1 MRINQLDLLSK
12 KEVNLAVE
20 DDEDPFAS
28 DLHPKDIEKAV
39 EVIRKILQTFER
51 MTEKAQNKVN
61 MEIDKFVFD
70 QSYQKQV
77 IHKTWKNKMAS
88 IRFDVNKDGVLDND
102 EFIQFMQ
109 NTDKALK
116 TAV

>member
-1 MRINQLDLLSK
+1 
-12 KEVNLAVE
+12 
-20 DDEDPFAS
+20 
-28 DLHPKDIEKAV
+28 
-39 EVIRKILQTFER
+39 
-51 MTEKAQNKVN
+51 MTDKAQNKVN

-88 IRFDVNKDGVLDND
+88 IKFDLNKDGVLDKN
-102 EFIQFMQ
+102 EFILFLQ

-116 TAV
+116 NSV